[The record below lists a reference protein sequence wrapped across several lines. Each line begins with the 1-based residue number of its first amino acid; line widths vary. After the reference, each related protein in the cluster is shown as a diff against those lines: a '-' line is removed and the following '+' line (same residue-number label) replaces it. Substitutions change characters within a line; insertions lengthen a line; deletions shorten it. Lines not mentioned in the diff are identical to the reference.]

1 MTNKIKFKNN
11 LRILREKK
19 KYSLGQLSQKL
30 DIPKTTLSRYEVGER
45 KISSINLM
53 KLSSFFKVSPE
64 YLLGFEDDKKKDNII
79 TKEQLTKDNMAFFEN
94 IKEKGRAIFYSK
106 LTQDKKEMI
115 ELLQEFYYKQKY
127 EK

>member
-79 TKEQLTKDNMAFFEN
+79 TKEQLTKDNMAFFEAKD
-94 IKEKGRAIFYSK
+94 ISDE
-106 LTQDKKEMI
+106 DKKEMI